1 MKVDPTNFEY
11 NQVVGMHMAGSE
23 KHIIPQY
30 FSYNVISYDNCREV
44 SLVITGPTE
53 DYGRKGYSK
62 RYSYLIPYSAFDI
75 YGKLIVGKTSSYSFN
90 GDTVRFTECV
100 DLFQPIEDY
109 DDLHFIQTDKLSVK
123 IRDNDIMQPV
133 MIKGRS
139 YRKELVISDYM
150 CFLPWCM
157 ESKVILPSFDSSFT
171 IKKNVC

>member
-1 MKVDPTNFEY
+1 MKVDSTNFTY
-11 NQVVGMHMAGSE
+11 NQIVGTHKAGSE
-23 KHIIPQY
+23 KPIIPEY
-30 FSYNVISYDNCREV
+30 CRYNVIPYDNCKEV
-44 SLVITGPTE
+44 NLVITGPTK

-62 RYSYLIPYSAFDI
+62 IYSYLIPYSAFDI
-75 YGKLIVGKTSSYSFN
+75 HGKLIVDKTSSYSFD
-90 GDTVRFTECV
+90 GDTVSLTESV

-109 DDLHFIQTDKLSVK
+109 DDLHFIQTDKLRIK

-157 ESKVILPSFDSSFT
+157 ESKVILSSFDSSFT